1 MVSLLRREDKV
12 DSPNG
17 PTRRSILIIFLR
29 VRIPNGE
36 IYCLALVFRLCFF
49 NGHGGLMVD
58 LKAAFPRFREHW
70 ARLLGIDG
78 NIQRGGINTAYHRA
92 GHSLFVENGW

>member
-1 MVSLLRREDKV
+1 MNWRADGLSSAEGIQGGFPERSHSSV
-12 DSPNG
+12 DFDYFS
-17 PTRRSILIIFLR
+17 
-29 VRIPNGE
+29 GE